1 MARNKKRGD
10 IDADYHAIRSR
21 LKTLGTVNVVASTTI
36 PPHTHSAEEI
46 GMTAAGLLAAD
57 DVQEGLEEL
66 DSEKLARDGTQTM
79 LGALDMNANSI
90 NNIDDADIEGTATVG
105 EDVIFTEGVG
115 GAIITGVRT
124 ITMVGAAGESDITG
138 VRDISMSGSA
148 VGEGIVNGPRVISM
162 QGDKADDEAKIEN
175 LERVVFN
182 NEPTASSI
190 EGPSRID
197 MRVGVE
203 AGVSYTAA
211 EGIVSW
217 DTLEDTLVLYVL
229 SGPGA

>member
-1 MARNKKRGD
+1 MARTKKRGD

-79 LGALDMNANSI
+79 LGALDMNAYSI
-90 NNIDDADIEGTATVG
+90 NNIDDADIEGTATIG
-105 EDVIFTEGVG
+105 EDVVFTEGVG
-115 GAIITGVRT
+115 GALITNPRM
-124 ITMVGAAGESDITG
+124 ITMAG
-138 VRDISMSGSA
+138 A
-148 VGEGIVNGPRVISM
+148 VGEGVIANARMITMAGAVGEGVIANPRVITM
-162 QGDKADDEAKIEN
+162 AGDKADDEAKIQN

-197 MRVGVE
+197 MRVGVT
-203 AGVSYTAA
+203 AGVDYTAA